1 MKRKKKIK
9 EPPKNPIAAEPRKNF
24 FFLALPSIYWWI
36 FILYCIIFGLALQY
50 EGIAGDYIEPG
61 MELLEG
67 MKGAQDIAIAIVL
80 CTIFAAIV
88 LPILVIYYAIFFII
102 ITFATPIEL
111 LCGNGFYISNWL
123 MWLMLGAIILTVF
136 GAIKFKMG
144 EFMADSSY
152 VSGYHW
158 EITSVGDDTV
168 TATKVEERSGGGEW
182 ILNVLLFI
190 ARMLIIAGAGW
201 IIWIY
206 KTVKKR
212 KAKREE

>member
-9 EPPKNPIAAEPRKNF
+9 EPPKNPIAAERRKNF

-36 FILYCIIFGLALQY
+36 FILYCIIFGLTLQY
-50 EGIAGDYIEPG
+50 ECAADIPLLGFFQSDGPESAG
-61 MELLEG
+61 
-67 MKGAQDIAIAIVL
+67 AIVG
-80 CTIFAAIV
+80 TIFLAI
-88 LPILVIYYAIFFII
+88 LAFPITAFCLIGFFFMIFI
-102 ITFATPIEL
+102 ATPIEL
-111 LCGNGFYISNWL
+111 IEGRGFYISNWL

-158 EITSVGDDTV
+158 EITSVSDDTV

-206 KTVKKR
+206 KAVKKR